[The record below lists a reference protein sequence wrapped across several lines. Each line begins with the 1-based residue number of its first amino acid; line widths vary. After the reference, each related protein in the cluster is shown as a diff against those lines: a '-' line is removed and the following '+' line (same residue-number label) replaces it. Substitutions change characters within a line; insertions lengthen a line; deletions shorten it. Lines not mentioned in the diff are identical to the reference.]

1 MAEAVC
7 FTCGMGAGDPP
18 RLNRLE
24 NGQICPACRDR
35 VLESLP
41 PILPD
46 LKGVRGIA
54 SVERSESPDE
64 SDGPPAA

>member
-7 FTCGMGAGDPP
+7 FTCGMGADDPP

-54 SVERSESPDE
+54 SVEPAETPDE
-64 SDGPPAA
+64 SDDPPAA